1 MAYKPSSPQQIL
13 NHSVYQGLL
22 RRIETNAELLRRVK
36 AGLPEPMARHCQYCL
51 GTEGGGIVIFSDSQ
65 AFSAQLRFY
74 APSILARVNVN
85 MEPPPFKQVS
95 VRNLPPAEPAPMVKP
110 MKPVSAAAIKAVK
123 ASSAAAPSDEL
134 AIALAKLGATMER
147 FAKGKT

>member
-85 MEPPPFKQVS
+85 MDPPFKQVS
-95 VRNLPPAEPAPMVKP
+95 VRNLPLAEPVPMVKP

-123 ASSAAAPSDEL
+123 ASSTAAPGDEL

>member
-1 MAYKPSSPQQIL
+1 MAYKPTSPQQIL
-13 NHSVYQGLL
+13 NHSVYRGLL

-85 MEPPPFKQVS
+85 MDPPFKQVS
-95 VRNLPPAEPAPMVKP
+95 VRNLPLAEPVPMVKP

>member
-13 NHSVYQGLL
+13 NHSVYRGLL

-85 MEPPPFKQVS
+85 MDPPFKQVS
-95 VRNLPPAEPAPMVKP
+95 VRNLPLTEPAPVVKP

-123 ASSAAAPSDEL
+123 ASSTSAPGDEL

-147 FAKGKT
+147 FAKGRN

>member
-1 MAYKPSSPQQIL
+1 MAYKPTSPQQIL
-13 NHSVYQGLL
+13 NHSVYRGLL

-85 MEPPPFKQVS
+85 MDPPFKQVS
-95 VRNLPPAEPAPMVKP
+95 VRNLPLAEPVPMVKP

-123 ASSAAAPSDEL
+123 ASSTAAPGDEL

>member
-13 NHSVYQGLL
+13 NHSVYRGLL

-65 AFSAQLRFY
+65 AFSAQMRFY

-85 MEPPPFKQVS
+85 MDPPFKQVS
-95 VRNLPPAEPAPMVKP
+95 VRHLPPAEPVPKVKP

-123 ASSAAAPSDEL
+123 ASSTVAPGDEL
-134 AIALAKLGATMER
+134 ATALAKLGATMER